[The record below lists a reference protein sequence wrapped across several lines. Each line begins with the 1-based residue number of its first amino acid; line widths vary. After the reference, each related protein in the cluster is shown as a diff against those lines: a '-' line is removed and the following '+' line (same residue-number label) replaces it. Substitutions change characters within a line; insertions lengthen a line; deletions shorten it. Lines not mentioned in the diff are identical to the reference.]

1 MFAAPPQIIKDF
13 RPNTVIAEGQ
23 GIQFRCIAQG
33 YPIPTISW
41 EHAGQ
46 SVVNGDNPH
55 FEVNS
60 ISRNDGLLVTV
71 TSFLT
76 VSSADDSVSGEVR
89 CIALPPPPDMVGGMA
104 LDRDDTSTQLSI
116 LGNNSD
122 LVSYTIQLLAF
133 VHIFISWPIKSQFD
147 DNTRTL
153 LLVVRSRVQPQR
165 LTYIL
170 YKG

>member
-1 MFAAPPQIIKDF
+1 M
-13 RPNTVIAEGQ
+13 
-23 GIQFRCIAQG
+23 
-33 YPIPTISW
+33 
-41 EHAGQ
+41 
-46 SVVNGDNPH
+46 NGDNPN

-60 ISRNDGLLVTV
+60 TNRNDGLLVTV

-76 VSSADDSVSGEVR
+76 VSSADDSVSGEMR

-116 LGNNSD
+116 LGNNLILFC
-122 LVSYTIQLLAF
+122 LVSYTTQFLAF
-133 VHIFISWPIKSQFD
+133 VHIFISWPIKLQFD
-147 DNTRTL
+147 DNTRTI

>member
-76 VSSADDSVSGEVR
+76 VSSADDSVSGEV
-89 CIALPPPPDMVGGMA
+89 
-104 LDRDDTSTQLSI
+104 SH
-116 LGNNSD
+116 
-122 LVSYTIQLLAF
+122 TIQLLAF